1 MKSIDIIIP
10 CYNEESNV
18 AHLYEEVKKI
28 EKKIKLSTKVSFHF
42 IFIDDGSTDE
52 TLSNIKKLSK
62 KYKDISYISFSRNFG
77 KEAAICAGLEKSKS
91 EYTVIMDIDMQDPP
105 SLLPDMIKSVVKDGY
120 NACGTYRSTRRGEP
134 IIRSFFANTFYFLIG
149 KISKIHIPNGCR
161 DYCIMDKVYRE
172 KILLHHEKNRFFKGI
187 FCSIG
192 YNVKWIGFENQ
203 NRFSGSS
210 KWSFFKLFAY
220 SIEAI
225 MSFSD
230 VPLILS
236 SVVGLIFCGISFLA
250 MMFIVIRAML
260 FGDRVAGWPSMIT
273 ILLFLFG
280 LMYLFIGMI
289 GLYISKNYTEIK
301 DRPLYIIKDEK

>member
-18 AHLYEEVKKI
+18 THFYEEVKKI
-28 EKKIKLSTKVSFHF
+28 EKNVKVGSKIPFHF
-42 IFIDDGSTDE
+42 IYVDDGSTDD
-52 TLSNIKKLSK
+52 TLMHIKNLSK
-62 KYKDISYISFSRNFG
+62 KHKEVSFISFSRNFG
-77 KEAAICAGLEKSKS
+77 KEAAICAGLEKSKADFS
-91 EYTVIMDIDMQDPP
+91 VLMDIDMQDPP

-120 NACGTYRSTRRGEP
+120 NACGTYRLSRKGEP
-134 IIRSFFANTFYFLIG
+134 IIRSFFANIFYKLIDM
-149 KISKIHIPNGCR
+149 ISKVHIPNGCR
-161 DYCIMDKVYRE
+161 DYCIMDKTYRE
-172 KILLHHEKNRFFKGI
+172 KILLHKEKNRFFKGL

-203 NRFSGSS
+203 NRFSGST

-230 VPLILS
+230 VPLIIS
-236 SVVGLIFCGISFLA
+236 SIVGIVFCGISFLA
-250 MMFIVIRAML
+250 MIFIVVRAML
-260 FGDRVAGWPSMIT
+260 FGDRVAGWPSIIT

-289 GLYISKNYTEIK
+289 GLYISKNYIEIK
-301 DRPLYIIKDEK
+301 DRPLYIIKEEK